1 VASSLGASPRNVGC
15 PCVPGG
21 DGVDQAFPEPG
32 EVVKSH
38 PAEGSPSSVD
48 RDSPAALRAQ
58 ILATEHWSLLATR
71 SAIWH
76 EIFSRTGT
84 FLTILSA
91 TVVALSLVVQATG
104 FEESFRIIALLVL
117 PLVLLV
123 GLATYIRLVEADI
136 EDAWLV
142 IGMNRLRHAYVEL
155 APDLERYL
163 VTGHHDD
170 EAGLLQT
177 YSFRRRI
184 GVGHLLAGSPVIV
197 GIIEA
202 LISGVL
208 AAIVCEALGGATWLQ
223 VVLGLV
229 VALGAAAALGTV
241 FLRRVRRF
249 LHSYRPRFPS
259 PDTDQ

>member
-1 VASSLGASPRNVGC
+1 M
-15 PCVPGG
+15 
-21 DGVDQAFPEPG
+21 
-32 EVVKSH
+32 KSH
-38 PAEGSPSSVD
+38 PAEASRSSVD
-48 RDSPAALRAQ
+48 RDSLAALRAQ

-71 SAIWH
+71 SAIWQ

-117 PLVLLV
+117 PLVLFV

-155 APDLERYL
+155 APDLEPYL

-177 YSFRRRI
+177 YSFRRRV
-184 GVGHLLAGSPVIV
+184 GVGHLLAGSPVVV

-208 AAIVCEALGGATWLQ
+208 AAIVCEALGGVIWLQ
-223 VVLGLV
+223 VVSGLLV
-229 VALGAAAALGTV
+229 SLGAAAALVTL
-241 FLRRVRRF
+241 FFRRVRRF
-249 LHSYRPRFPS
+249 LDSYRPRFPS
-259 PDTDQ
+259 RGNDQ